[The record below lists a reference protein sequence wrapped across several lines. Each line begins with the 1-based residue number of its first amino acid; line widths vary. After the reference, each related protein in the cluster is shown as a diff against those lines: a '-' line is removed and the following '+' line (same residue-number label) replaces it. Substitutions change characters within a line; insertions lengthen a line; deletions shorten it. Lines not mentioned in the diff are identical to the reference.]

1 MPRWAFVVAGIAV
14 IVIVGASLST
24 FGVSSSDQTFL
35 NGGGITRTRGPANG
49 IAVDAVV
56 QTIDTERQTVD
67 ISLQPSVRGC
77 FAPDSSGGC
86 WSADSTN
93 SYPNTEI
100 WMTVLG
106 PVVADPTR
114 EPSAVYKFSANEPMP
129 VIHYTEELYTANNR
143 SYPFDKYTATVA
155 IKLTTAE
162 NQRVPFAMSVYNA
175 AGGWKLTRSHDPRLL
190 PGYVQADIEVIAR
203 EYDHQIY
210 TVLMFLLMWALTLAG
225 VVMAMTLIRQ
235 PHKIDAGPL
244 TYLAALLFAFPLL
257 RESLPGSPAL
267 GVLFDFYVFFW
278 VEIVVGLTLLALLV
292 TWIRRERRAA
302 TQDVIDE
309 GEDEIAGDAFR

>member
-1 MPRWAFVVAGIAV
+1 VYVVAGIAV
-14 IVIVGASLST
+14 VVIIGALLST
-24 FGVSSSDQTFL
+24 FGASSSDQTFL
-35 NGGGITRTRGPANG
+35 NGANITRTRGPKNG

-56 QTIDTERQTVD
+56 QAIDTNGQTADV
-67 ISLQPSVRGC
+67 SLQPRVHGC
-77 FAPDSSGGC
+77 FARDATGGC
-86 WSADSTN
+86 YSADSTDT
-93 SYPNTEI
+93 YPNTDLTL
-100 WMTVLG
+100 TVLG

-114 EPSAVYKFSANEPMP
+114 EPSAVYQFAANEPMP

-155 IKLTTAE
+155 IKLTTPD
-162 NQRVPFAMSVYNA
+162 NQRVPFELAVYNA
-175 AGGWKLTRSHDPRLL
+175 AGGWKLTAAHDPKLL
-190 PGYVQADIEVIAR
+190 PGYVQANLEVISR

-278 VEIVVGLTLLALLV
+278 VEIVVGVTLLALLI

-302 TQDVIDE
+302 HLESAAEAEEELV
-309 GEDEIAGDAFR
+309 GGAFE

>member
-1 MPRWAFVVAGIAV
+1 VLGLAVVVIAGAL
-14 IVIVGASLST
+14 LST
-24 FGVSSSDQTFL
+24 FGVSSSDKTFL
-35 NGGGITRTRGPANG
+35 NRSDNAPTGGPANG

-56 QTIDTERQTVD
+56 QTVNTENQTVD
-67 ISLQPSVRGC
+67 ISLQPAVRGC
-77 FAPDSSGGC
+77 FARDSSGGC
-86 WSADSTN
+86 YAADSTDV
-93 SYPNTEI
+93 YPNTEI
-100 WMTVLG
+100 WLTVLG
-106 PVVADPTR
+106 PVVAEPFGEPT
-114 EPSAVYKFSANEPMP
+114 AVYKFEANRPMP

-155 IKLTTAE
+155 LKLTTPE
-162 NQRVPFAMSVYNA
+162 NDPVPFALTVYDA
-175 AGGWKLTRSHDPRLL
+175 AGGWKLSRSHDRSLL
-190 PGYVQADIEVIAR
+190 PGYVQANIEVISR

-210 TVLMFLLMWALTLAG
+210 TVLMFLLMWALTIAG

-257 RESLPGSPAL
+257 RDSLPGSPAL

-292 TWIRRERRAA
+292 TWIRRERQANRLDAIA
-302 TQDVIDE
+302 
-309 GEDEIAGDAFR
+309 EDEDDLAGTAFQ

>member
-1 MPRWAFVVAGIAV
+1 
-14 IVIVGASLST
+14 VGPT
-24 FGVSSSDQTFL
+24 V
-35 NGGGITRTRGPANG
+35 RPKNG
-49 IAVDAVV
+49 IALAAVV
-56 QTIDTERQTVD
+56 QTVDAETQTVD
-67 ISLQPSVRGC
+67 ISLQPRVQGC
-77 FAPDSSGGC
+77 FARDSSDGC

-93 SYPNTEI
+93 SYPNTEV
-100 WMTVLG
+100 WVTVLG

-114 EPSAVYKFSANEPMP
+114 EPSSVYKFSADEPMP

-143 SYPFDKYTATVA
+143 SYPFDKYTATIAAKV
-155 IKLTTAE
+155 TTVDAKS
-162 NQRVPFAMSVYNA
+162 VPFSLTVYNA
-175 AGGWKLTRSHDPRLL
+175 SSGWKLDRSRNRALL
-190 PGYVQADIEVIAR
+190 PGYVQASVEMVSR
-203 EYDHQIY
+203 EADHQIY

-278 VEIVVGLTLLALLV
+278 VEIVVGLTLLALLI
-292 TWIRRERRAA
+292 TWIRRERAA
-302 TQDVIDE
+302 TRLDE
-309 GEDEIAGDAFR
+309 LAEDEEEIVGGAFK